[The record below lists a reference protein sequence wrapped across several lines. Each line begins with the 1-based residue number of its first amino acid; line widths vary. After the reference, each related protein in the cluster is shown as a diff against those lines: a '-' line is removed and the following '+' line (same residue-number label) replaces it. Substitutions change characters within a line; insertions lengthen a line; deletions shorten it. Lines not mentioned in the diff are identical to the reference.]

1 MQTRSLFED
10 PLYKPEHLEAGNTIL
25 VALSMKFRGTQIFQ
39 DGILFIDD
47 VPYHVHGCGYVDGEF
62 ALFSSRCTCVSQ
74 LTPAASRLDVAP
86 DMDVLRLRGRDVRL
100 AAAFFWE
107 SDTRLIALAW

>member
-1 MQTRSLFED
+1 
-10 PLYKPEHLEAGNTIL
+10 
-25 VALSMKFRGTQIFQ
+25 MKFRGTLISQ
-39 DGILFIDD
+39 DDILFIDD

-74 LTPAASRLDVAP
+74 LTLAASRLDVSP
-86 DMDVLRLRGRDVRL
+86 VMDVLRLHGRDVRL

-107 SDTRLIALAW
+107 SDTRVVALQW